1 MKQETKNCY
10 ICGALFDKKG
20 QNNTWWKTAKFCSNT
35 CYSRRGVSEE
45 TRLKHRAN
53 MIGNTRCL
61 GYKHTEEAKRNM
73 VASRIG
79 KPSPLRGRKL
89 TELHREKVISGLMK
103 NPHRF
108 SRGEKPWNWK
118 EDRTQV
124 KIGDRHLHDPRYKEW
139 HKAIKNRD
147 GWKCKISNGD
157 CSGRLEAH
165 HILPWSSHPELR
177 YEVNNGIALCHF
189 HHPRK
194 REDEM
199 KLSPFFQ
206 SLVASQE

>member
-1 MKQETKNCY
+1 MATYIKTPSKICLICSKQFSRPPR
-10 ICGALFDKKG
+10 CGLKIFEK
-20 QNNTWWKTAKFCSNT
+20 AKYCSIP
-35 CYSRRGVSEE
+35 CRSKQVFSLESR
-45 TRLKHRAN
+45 
-53 MIGNTRCL
+53 
-61 GYKHTEEAKRNM
+61 KRK
-73 VASRIG
+73 AESY
-79 KPSPLRGRKL
+79 
-89 TELHREKVISGLMK
+89 MK
-103 NPHRF
+103 NPNRYYRF
-108 SRGEKPWNWK
+108 PKGVKPWNWK
-118 EDRTQV
+118 EDRSQIKV
-124 KIGDRHLHDPRYKEW
+124 GDRQLHDPRYKEW
-139 HKAIKNRD
+139 HKAVKNRD

-194 REDEM
+194 RADEM